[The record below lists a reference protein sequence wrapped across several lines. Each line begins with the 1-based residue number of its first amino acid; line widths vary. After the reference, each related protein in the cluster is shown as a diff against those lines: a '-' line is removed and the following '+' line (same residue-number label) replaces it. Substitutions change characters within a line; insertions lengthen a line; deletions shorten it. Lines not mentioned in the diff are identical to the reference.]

1 MGLGRYRSLNE
12 SIHGLTYTNS
22 ALALFELVSLHSG
35 VVMGHVAVEMINSH
49 RSYIETMA
57 IPPVYTFNLVSTS
70 MEMRHDLH
78 ILALVWPHVRR
89 LV

>member
-1 MGLGRYRSLNE
+1 
-12 SIHGLTYTNS
+12 
-22 ALALFELVSLHSG
+22 
-35 VVMGHVAVEMINSH
+35 MGHVAVEMINSH